1 MRIAIIPARGGS
13 TRIPRKNIKLFHGRP
28 IIAYAI
34 ETAMASGLFDRIH
47 VSSEDSEI
55 LNIATEYGVIPYQ
68 RPDSYADNS
77 VGTQEV
83 TRQAMEAMY
92 PGEHNKV
99 CCIYPCTPL
108 LNAIEIQRGYGQQ
121 QGRTYSYVLAVGAY
135 PLRDIGWFYWGNQAQ
150 FRHSVPLINEDTG
163 LHVVDEERAIDINTM
178 EDWHRA
184 EQVYARLHN
193 IRVKPISYTT
203 FAGGIRWVDKEY
215 NEKGEKPA

>member
-28 IIAYAI
+28 IIGYAI

-55 LNIATEYGVIPYQ
+55 LNIATEYGAIPYQ
-68 RPDSYADNS
+68 RPDSHADNN

-92 PGEHNKV
+92 PGQNNWV

-108 LNAIEIQRGYGQQ
+108 LWPSDIAIGMSLLGN
-121 QGRTYSYVLAVGAY
+121 GFSMAVGRE
-135 PLRDIGWFYWGNQAQ
+135 PLRDVGWLYWGLQER
-150 FRHSVPLINEDTG
+150 FRIRQPLIGDTTR
-163 LHVVDEERAIDINTM
+163 LHVIDEERAIDINTM

-184 EQVYARLHN
+184 EQVYAELHN
-193 IRVKPISYTT
+193 IGVKP
-203 FAGGIRWVDKEY
+203 A
-215 NEKGEKPA
+215 